1 MYNSHVPGVAYV
13 VAVVRAKSEAAV
25 RMLQLAAMW
34 NELTY
39 IDGCEMVMVEKH
51 LNMEQV
57 FNEFTG
63 QIQGYGQTGTEHSL
77 VYQRQRAVTGSRR
90 SREAAKS
97 C

>member
-1 MYNSHVPGVAYV
+1 MPARVLRNASEKKKVLVCVHVPGVAYV
-13 VAVVRAKSEAAV
+13 VRAKSEVAV
-25 RMLQLAAMW
+25 GMLQFAAMW

-63 QIQGYGQTGTEHSL
+63 QIQGYGQT
-77 VYQRQRAVTGSRR
+77 
-90 SREAAKS
+90 
-97 C
+97 